1 MKEVPNIISIKDLL
15 YIEDMLNWNFIMNK
29 KIYEYLECVEDEK
42 TIELLTKIK
51 KMHFK
56 HYKDLLEVLE

>member
-1 MKEVPNIISIKDLL
+1 MKVVSNVISINYLL
-15 YIEDMLNWNFIMNK
+15 YLDYMLNWNFIINK
-29 KIYEYLECVEDEK
+29 KVYAYLECVEDEK
-42 TIELLTKIK
+42 VIDLLTKIK